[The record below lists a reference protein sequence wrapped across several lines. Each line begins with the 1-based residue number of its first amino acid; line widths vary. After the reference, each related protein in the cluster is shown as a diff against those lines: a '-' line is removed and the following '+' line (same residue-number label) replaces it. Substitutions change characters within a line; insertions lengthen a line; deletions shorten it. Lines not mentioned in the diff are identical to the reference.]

1 MKRQRGKDG
10 VSSATLAGRLSP
22 GVLPIRGRGGGGGGE
37 GSTVGERRGK
47 TGPEGYQCWIAP
59 ALDSVKERKQEI

>member
-22 GVLPIRGRGGGGGGE
+22 GVLPIRGRGGGGGGY
-37 GSTVGERRGK
+37 TVEERRGK
-47 TGPEGYQCWIAP
+47 TGPEGYQCRIAP

>member
-22 GVLPIRGRGGGGGGE
+22 GVLPIRGRGGGGGGGGE
-37 GSTVGERRGK
+37 SNTVRRGK
-47 TGPEGYQCWIAP
+47 TGPEGYKCWIAP
-59 ALDSVKERKQEI
+59 ALDSVRERKQEI